1 MPSETLIV
9 AVAQISPEPG
19 DVRSNAR
26 SAAALM
32 TGSAEAGAKLLMF
45 PQLSLVGYDLE
56 LFADPSAWV
65 TEDDPRLD
73 VIRQASAECGVTAV
87 VGAAYRRPGNTAW
100 IASLA
105 IRPDGEI
112 QVYGK
117 QHLHGVERDLF
128 QPGDKIQFLDI
139 DGWRVALAIC
149 YDAAVPAHAE
159 QAARQ
164 GAEIYAVSALYTQE
178 QARRIDVHAAAR
190 AMDNR
195 MYSVVANLA
204 GRGPGWESCGGSGTW
219 HPDGTRL
226 SQAGTDQ
233 GVFTMALSRSE
244 LQALR
249 DKDMLAGYPRTALS
263 AEART

>member
-9 AVAQISPEPG
+9 TVAQISPEPG
-19 DVRSNAR
+19 DVRANAR

-32 TGSAEAGAKLLMF
+32 IGAADAGAKLLVF
-45 PQLSLVGYDLE
+45 PEMSLVGYDLE
-56 LFADPSAWV
+56 LFTDPSAWV

-73 VIRQASAECGVTAV
+73 VVRQASAECGVTAV
-87 VGAAYRRPGNTAW
+87 VGAAYRGPDNTAW

-117 QHLHGVERDLF
+117 QNLHGVERDLF
-128 QPGDKIQFLDI
+128 QPGDKIQILDI

-149 YDAAVPAHAE
+149 YDAAVPEHAAE
-159 QAARQ
+159 AAGL
-164 GAEIYAVSALYTQE
+164 GAEVYAVSALYTQE
-178 QARRIDVHAAAR
+178 EVRRIDVHSAAR
-190 AMDNR
+190 AMDHR
-195 MYSVVANLA
+195 MYAVVANLA
-204 GRGPGWESCGGSGTW
+204 GRGPRWESCGGSGTW

-226 SQAGTDQ
+226 SRARTDP

-249 DKDMLAGYPRTALS
+249 DKDALAGYPRTALV
-263 AEART
+263 ADTRT